1 MTVSQFLDSSR
12 SQRIS
17 LPQVELH
24 YLEWG
29 DPQNSPIVLVHGG
42 SAHAHWWDHIAIELA
57 QEYRVI
63 ALDLRGHG
71 DSNWV
76 TPPSYEID
84 DYVADLTAFVAA
96 LQLSPFVLVGH
107 SLGGLIAL
115 AYAARHSVTLQAL
128 IVVDMGP
135 RSRSSRRLLLFSRLP
150 SPVYRDEADLF
161 HRFRL
166 SPEET
171 GVAPALLHHIAR
183 HSVRPRPDGRLTLKL
198 DRATFLRQPHDVSAQ
213 GANLTCPML
222 LIRGEKSQTLSPEVV
237 AEMKTLCPSL
247 QATEISDV
255 GHHVFLDNPVAFLRE
270 VRHFLCDK

>member
-1 MTVSQFLDSSR
+1 MTLAQPSDSPR
-12 SQRIS
+12 SQRIC

-29 DPQNSPIVLVHGG
+29 KPQNSPIVLVHGG
-42 SAHAHWWDHIAIELA
+42 SAQAHWWDHIAIELA

-115 AYAARHSVTLQAL
+115 AYAARHFATLRAL
-128 IVVDMGP
+128 IVVDTGP
-135 RSRSSRRLLLFSRLP
+135 RSRS
-150 SPVYRDEADLF
+150 
-161 HRFRL
+161 
-166 SPEET
+166 
-171 GVAPALLHHIAR
+171 
-183 HSVRPRPDGRLTLKL
+183 
-198 DRATFLRQPHDVSAQ
+198 
-213 GANLTCPML
+213 
-222 LIRGEKSQTLSPEVV
+222 
-237 AEMKTLCPSL
+237 
-247 QATEISDV
+247 
-255 GHHVFLDNPVAFLRE
+255 
-270 VRHFLCDK
+270 